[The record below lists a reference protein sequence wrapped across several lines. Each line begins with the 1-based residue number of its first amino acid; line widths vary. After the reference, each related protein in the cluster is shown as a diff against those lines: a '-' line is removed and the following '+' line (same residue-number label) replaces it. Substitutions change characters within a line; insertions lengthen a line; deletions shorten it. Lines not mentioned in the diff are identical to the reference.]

1 MFLYNVSVIAEEAIH
16 QEIVVWIQDNILQ
29 SQKFEVHFLQ
39 MLQSP
44 HEGMTYCIQVVL
56 PSEQHIA
63 DFQQIHLLPLQELIA
78 ETYQNKVF
86 LFDSTMKYLKK

>member
-1 MFLYNVSVIAEEAIH
+1 MFLYNISVIAEEAIH
-16 QEIVVWIQDNILQ
+16 EEIVSWIQDHIVQ
-29 SQKFEVHFLQ
+29 SEKFQVHFLE

-63 DFQQIHLLPLQELIA
+63 DFQQVHMIPLQQLIA
-78 ETYQNKVF
+78 ELYREKVF
-86 LFDSTMKYLKK
+86 LFDSTMKYIKK

>member
-56 PSEQHIA
+56 PSEEHIT

>member
-1 MFLYNVSVIAEEAIH
+1 MFLYNVSVIAEETIH
-16 QEIVVWIQDNILQ
+16 QEIVTWILDNVVQ

-56 PSEQHIA
+56 PSEEHIA
-63 DFQQIHLLPLQELIA
+63 DFQQVHLLPLQELVA
-78 ETYQNKVF
+78 ETYQDKVF

>member
-63 DFQQIHLLPLQELIA
+63 DFQQVHLLPLQELVA

>member
-56 PSEQHIA
+56 PSEEHIA

>member
-56 PSEQHIA
+56 PSEEHIA
-63 DFQQIHLLPLQELIA
+63 DFQQVHLLPLQELVA

>member
-29 SQKFEVHFLQ
+29 SKKFEVHFLQ

-56 PSEQHIA
+56 PSEEHIA
-63 DFQQIHLLPLQELIA
+63 DFQQVHLLPLQELVA